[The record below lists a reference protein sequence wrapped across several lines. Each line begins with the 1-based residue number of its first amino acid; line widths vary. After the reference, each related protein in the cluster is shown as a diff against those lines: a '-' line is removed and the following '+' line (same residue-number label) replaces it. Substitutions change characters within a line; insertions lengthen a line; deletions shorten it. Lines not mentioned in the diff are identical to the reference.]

1 MYMKVIIASK
11 NPVKIACVQEGF
23 GKVFPDNV
31 FEFEGVTVPSQ
42 VAEQPMSDAETLQ
55 GAMNRVKN
63 AQQEI
68 DGADF
73 YVGIEGG
80 VAKVGD
86 EIHEFAWIVVSGN
99 GVVGKAKAATFI
111 LPPVYTKYLEQ
122 GMEVGHISDLVF
134 GTENSK
140 QDLGASGLLSNGAL
154 DRKNYYI
161 PAVILACL
169 PFVQPELYTK

>member
-1 MYMKVIIASK
+1 MKVIIASK

-23 GKVFPDNV
+23 GKIFPDKV
-31 FEFEGVTVPSQ
+31 FEFEGVSVPSL
-42 VAEQPMSDAETLQ
+42 VADQPMSDAETLQ

-68 DGADF
+68 VGADF

-80 VAKVGD
+80 VEIVGD
-86 EIHEFAWIVVSGN
+86 ETHEFAWIVVSRG
-99 GVVGKAKAATFI
+99 GMVGKAKAATFI
-111 LPPVYTKYLEQ
+111 LPPVYKEHLEK
-122 GMEVGHISDLVF
+122 GMEVGHISDRVF

-161 PAVILACL
+161 PAVMLACL
-169 PFVQPELYTK
+169 PFLQPDLYTK